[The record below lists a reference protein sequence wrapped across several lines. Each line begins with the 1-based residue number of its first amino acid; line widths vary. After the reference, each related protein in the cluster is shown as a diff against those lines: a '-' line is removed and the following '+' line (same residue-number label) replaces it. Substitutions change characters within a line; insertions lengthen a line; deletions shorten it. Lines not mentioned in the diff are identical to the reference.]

1 MSLLEQLKKDQIA
14 LRKSADRSTDIGK
27 LKINALTT
35 LIGEASPAGNAT
47 VSDEQVQAVIR
58 KFVKNLDESLAVSYA
73 RAKEI
78 ANEMATQEVVD
89 ILKDDI
95 RHCHML
101 IERQLYMNY
110 LPQVFDSADIRAII
124 VNMSGANIGQVMG
137 ACKKAAQEQGK
148 MFDGAL
154 VRKEMGV

>member
-14 LRKSADRSTDIGK
+14 LRKSEDRNTEVGK
-27 LKINALTT
+27 IKINALTT

-58 KFVKNLDESLAVSYA
+58 KFLKNLDEALAASFA
-73 RAKEI
+73 RAKKI
-78 ANEMATQEVVD
+78 SMEMNNKEVLE
-89 ILKDDI
+89 ILKDDV
-95 RHCHML
+95 RHCNML
-101 IERQLYMNY
+101 IERLLYVSY

>member
-14 LRKSADRSTDIGK
+14 LRKSEERITEVGK

-35 LIGEASPAGNAT
+35 LIGESSPAGNAT
-47 VSDEQVQAVIR
+47 VTDEQVQAVIR
-58 KFVKNLDESLAVSYA
+58 KFVKNLDEAISELHKRTKQIS
-73 RAKEI
+73 
-78 ANEMATQEVVD
+78 NDLTNQEVMD
-89 ILKDDI
+89 ILKQDI
-95 RHCHML
+95 RYTNAL
-101 IERQLYMNY
+101 IERELYTAY